1 MHSLRRFVYR
11 TIPCW
16 FRPQT
21 VTLDFG
27 RYAFR
32 IARPWNS
39 SAGLGLL
46 LNGVADYE
54 PETMRLFG
62 QLVRKSSSLVDIGAN
77 IGVFTA
83 VAKCVNPTIK
93 VWAFEPEPKIY
104 SLLAETIRA
113 NAWNHVTA
121 EQMALSDSDGTA
133 DLFISG
139 ELEASLNP
147 EFRPGAIKHTCPVR
161 KLDTYCADH
170 AISEIDLIK
179 IDTEST
185 EPQVFSGGLGIL
197 KKCRPDIICEV
208 LAGRTE
214 RKLEALLQP
223 LGYRYFHI
231 TGEGLVS
238 REEIS
243 GDREYKNL
251 NYFFTARKDFD
262 PGHIRADSTVS

>member
-1 MHSLRRFVYR
+1 M
-11 TIPCW
+11 PPW

-21 VTLDFG
+21 VSLSFAG
-27 RYAFR
+27 HSFK

-77 IGVFTA
+77 IGAFTA
-83 VAKCVNPTIK
+83 VAKCVNPTIR
-93 VWAFEPEPKIY
+93 VWAFEPEPKTY
-104 SLLAETIRA
+104 SLLTETIRA
-113 NAWNHVTA
+113 NAWNDVWA
-121 EQMALSDSDGTA
+121 EQMALSESDGTA
-133 DLFISG
+133 DLFVSG

-147 EFRPGAIKHTCPVR
+147 EFRPGAIKHPCPVR
-161 KLDTYCADH
+161 KLDTYCAEH
-170 AISEIDLIK
+170 GISEIDLIK

-185 EPQVFSGGLGIL
+185 EPQVFMGAIEIL
-197 KKCRPDIICEV
+197 KKCRPNIVCEV

-214 RKLEALLQP
+214 KKLEALLQP

-231 TGEGLVS
+231 TGEGLVP

-251 NYFFTARKDFD
+251 NYFFTTTKDFD
-262 PGHIRADSTVS
+262 SGQIRTDSAGS